1 MISQIT
7 CLSGSAFF
15 YLLCFNL
22 NQICRKVVQDFATVV
37 GDQDQVF
44 DSYANTARD
53 IDARFYGEAHAWFQD
68 FFVGEGDIA
77 KLVDFQSDIVSGSS
91 LLVRNIPESGT
102 ERNESPD
109 LRGTESLL
117 HVGTV
122 HRAPYRNRYAC
133 FSFACVSYFHSIPN
147 SDFHNE

>member
-22 NQICRKVVQDFATVV
+22 NQIFRKVVQDFATVF

-44 DSYANTARD
+44 DSYANAARD

-77 KLVDFQSDIVSGSS
+77 KLVDFQSDIVSGTMGEVLAIALFFDVVSGCA
-91 LLVRNIPESGT
+91 VYVAESCT
-102 ERNESPD
+102 RFP
-109 LRGTESLL
+109 
-117 HVGTV
+117 
-122 HRAPYRNRYAC
+122 P
-133 FSFACVSYFHSIPN
+133 
-147 SDFHNE
+147 